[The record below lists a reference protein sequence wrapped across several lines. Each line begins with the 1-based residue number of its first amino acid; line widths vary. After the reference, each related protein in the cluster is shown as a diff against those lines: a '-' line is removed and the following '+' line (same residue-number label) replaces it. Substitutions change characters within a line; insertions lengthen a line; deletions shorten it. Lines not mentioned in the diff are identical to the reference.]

1 MNFPYDTTNTNCIYD
16 SPANGF
22 ELPLET
28 RISDLVNTTEAN
40 AEDFGFELPYY
51 DRANVEVRLY
61 NIFVAWMEK
70 NDMYYDCLA
79 SMCFLQAS
87 LKHDKHE
94 WLYNKISS

>member
-1 MNFPYDTTNTNCIYD
+1 LVD
-16 SPANGF
+16 SPENGF

-70 NDMYYDCLA
+70 NNVYYDFLA
-79 SMCFLQAS
+79 AGTFLEAS
-87 LKHDKHE
+87 KKHDKHE